1 MIVIRKKTIF
11 NCLILFSICF
21 ISYSLIKNNNKEQQ
35 VVALPVSNKVIVI
48 DAGHRWRR
56 WRSGIRKWNIRSK
69 YKFTDCTKT
78 AKFIRTKWSNS
89 NINKVNR

>member
-21 ISYSLIKNNNKEQQ
+21 ISYSLIKSNNKEQQ

-48 DAGHRWRR
+48 DAGHRRR
-56 WRSGIRKWNIRSK
+56 RSEVQYQKRGYQKQI
-69 YKFTDCTKT
+69 
-78 AKFIRTKWSNS
+78 
-89 NINKVNR
+89 

>member
-11 NCLILFSICF
+11 NCLIMFCICF

-56 WRSGIRKWNIRSK
+56 
-69 YKFTDCTKT
+69 
-78 AKFIRTKWSNS
+78 
-89 NINKVNR
+89 

>member
-11 NCLILFSICF
+11 NCLVIFCICF
-21 ISYSLIKNNNKEQQ
+21 ISYSLIKSNNKEEQ

-56 WRSGIRKWNIRSK
+56 
-69 YKFTDCTKT
+69 
-78 AKFIRTKWSNS
+78 
-89 NINKVNR
+89 